1 VSVLPELLINYASV
15 LFFIAGFYAAYKRK
29 LYDRPLFLPLAVL
42 GVITIFYFLFEMN
55 IIDLV
60 HDYYLFP
67 FLPLI
72 FLLVA
77 YGVEHLLSAHNYKK
91 YIAFGCLAILP
102 LTAFL
107 RINSRWDINS
117 PGFNVAYLKYK
128 DELRSLTPKDAK
140 VVVGY
145 DESHYILL
153 YYTDRKGW
161 AFDRTWFDVKSL
173 EYFISKGAS
182 YIFLDEEVDQLPGI
196 PAHLGEK
203 VFDKE
208 GLRVYK
214 LK

>member
-1 VSVLPELLINYASV
+1 
-15 LFFIAGFYAAYKRK
+15 
-29 LYDRPLFLPLAVL
+29 LAL
-42 GVITIFYFLFEMN
+42 
-55 IIDLV
+55 
-60 HDYYLFP
+60 
-67 FLPLI
+67 
-72 FLLVA
+72 
-77 YGVEHLLSAHNYKK
+77 
-91 YIAFGCLAILP
+91 LP